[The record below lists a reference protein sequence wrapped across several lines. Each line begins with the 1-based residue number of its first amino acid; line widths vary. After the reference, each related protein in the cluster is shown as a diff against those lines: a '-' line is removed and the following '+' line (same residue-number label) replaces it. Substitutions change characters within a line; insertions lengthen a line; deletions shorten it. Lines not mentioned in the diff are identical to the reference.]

1 MNQFT
6 IFSELYCKSSFQ
18 IQKEKE
24 KRKRLIKRFILGMF
38 IFVCILVLY
47 SFAKNKDKV
56 ECVKSHSYGLS
67 IKEMKYLA
75 YFHKSGNKH
84 PEQMAKAVLAT
95 PQPKL
100 MAAIAVRGE
109 KNTPYTVRKG
119 GYKKRHTGSF
129 QQNEK
134 DWGKV
139 PYTPLEQAIKAEKD
153 LSGLI
158 QEKGN
163 FEAALNQWGGDKT
176 KKVYAKNILEELNKV
191 P

>member
-1 MNQFT
+1 MNC
-6 IFSELYCKSSFQ
+6 YRSSFQ
-18 IQKEKE
+18 IQKAKQ
-24 KRKRLIKRFILGMF
+24 KRKQVIIRSIYVVVVFVLILF
-38 IFVCILVLY
+38 LY
-47 SFAKNKDKV
+47 SFAKNKDKAQ
-56 ECVKSHSYGLS
+56 CVKSHGYGLS

-109 KNTPYTVRKG
+109 KNTPYTVRRG
-119 GYKKRHTGSF
+119 GYKKRHAGSF

-139 PYTPLEQAIKAEKD
+139 PYTPLDQALKAEKD
-153 LSGLI
+153 LSGLVH
-158 QEKGN
+158 EKGN
-163 FEAALNQWGGDKT
+163 FVAALNQWGGDKT
-176 KKVYAKNILEELNKV
+176 KKVYAKNILEELFIV